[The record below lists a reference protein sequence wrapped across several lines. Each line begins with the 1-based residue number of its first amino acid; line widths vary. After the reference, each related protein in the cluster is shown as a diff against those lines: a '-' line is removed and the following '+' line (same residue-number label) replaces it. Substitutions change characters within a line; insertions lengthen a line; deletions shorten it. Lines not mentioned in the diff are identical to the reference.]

1 MVIRRRWRWAAISSS
16 SAITYLYQVAHQLFN
31 VQPDQAYLIFKYA
44 VVAQAP
50 LAVIACWVLA
60 RDISGLALY
69 SDDCGAV
76 DCFLTRVRAV
86 RRTGDD

>member
-1 MVIRRRWRWAAISSS
+1 MFSR
-16 SAITYLYQVAHQLFN
+16 
-31 VQPDQAYLIFKYA
+31 DQAYLIFKYA

-60 RDISGLALY
+60 RDISGFALY
-69 SDDCGAV
+69 GDDCGAV
-76 DCFLTRVRAV
+76 DCLLTSVRAL